1 MAILITYDMRTQE
14 GRDGARDMLAKLAG
28 EPKREFVGPPS
39 CPRTAEFNRI
49 LLETAAAINA
59 RFGRGRAA

>member
-28 EPKREFVGPPS
+28 EPKREMQGPPS
-39 CPRTAEFNRI
+39 CRNTANFNRI
-49 LLETAAAINA
+49 LMETTAAIQAKY
-59 RFGRGRAA
+59 GRA